1 MRPALS
7 IFNFKR
13 FRQAVSV
20 FVLLALLAG
29 GLAFF
34 SRALRVNDGYYK
46 NRPFLEDDREYD
58 VLIFGTSHIINGVL
72 PMQLWE
78 E

>member
-1 MRPALS
+1 M
-7 IFNFKR
+7 
-13 FRQAVSV
+13 
-20 FVLLALLAG
+20 VLLALLAG

-72 PMQLWE
+72 PMQLWKE
-78 E
+78 STFRET